1 MSEHSLEL
9 WDACASGNLDLAK
22 FLLNSN
28 LSLDMNWRGLEKGDT
43 PLHRACRFGH
53 LHLVEILLK
62 LSTVDVNAENAGL
75 ATPFLI
81 ACQNG
86 HTEVVLLLM
95 ADMRVDLNK
104 PAKDLTT
111 PLWFASQNGRLDI
124 VQFMLASDREVHT
137 KTKCAAGPAA
147 WNDKTTAEIG
157 RLQATRNIVSYESEE
172 DYKLSQ
178 QNGPLIA
185 DLIDAFNLDPVLTR
199 QQLRE
204 LPELRDFFISDLFA
218 QVIFLCE
225 DLLTVRAESSA
236 SSSANNNNKAARF
249 FQIARCLPIE
259 LQMMLCNRVFGAGKD
274 MVLTKH
280 SEPAF
285 KKLGLALTRS

>member
-1 MSEHSLEL
+1 MEPFFEMSEHSLEL

-111 PLWFASQNGRLDI
+111 PLGLPHK
-124 VQFMLASDREVHT
+124 M
-137 KTKCAAGPAA
+137 AALTSFGSC
-147 WNDKTTAEIG
+147 W
-157 RLQATRNIVSYESEE
+157 
-172 DYKLSQ
+172 
-178 QNGPLIA
+178 PLIEK
-185 DLIDAFNLDPVLTR
+185 FTPRPSVLLA
-199 QQLRE
+199 LR
-204 LPELRDFFISDLFA
+204 LGMTKLRLRLVVCKQPET
-218 QVIFLCE
+218 LCHMSPRRI
-225 DLLTVRAESSA
+225 TSSA
-236 SSSANNNNKAARF
+236 SK
-249 FQIARCLPIE
+249 
-259 LQMMLCNRVFGAGKD
+259 
-274 MVLTKH
+274 MV
-280 SEPAF
+280 P
-285 KKLGLALTRS
+285 